1 MLSRYLVSVV
11 SLAASSQGEGKETQ
25 MHVPALARVVL
36 VALVTALAVL
46 APSALGAKPVEQFH
60 DHFTDSFS
68 DVICDIPV
76 DVVIV
81 VTDNFSLYADES
93 FMDRSSFRATFT
105 NPANNKSIIV
115 SSAGLVSGPAPTVD
129 EEAGT
134 ITFFTS
140 FKGLPEKIQTKNGPV
155 LLRDAGFVTFKDTF
169 DLETDELISSEV
181 IVNKGPHPDLDSD
194 FELFCEVV
202 TPALT

>member
-1 MLSRYLVSVV
+1 
-11 SLAASSQGEGKETQ
+11 
-25 MHVPALARVVL
+25 MHVPALARAIL
-36 VALVTALAVL
+36 VALVTALAVVP
-46 APSALGAKPVEQFH
+46 ASALGAKPVEQFH

-68 DVICDIPV
+68 DEICGIPV

-81 VTDNFSLYADES
+81 VTDNFTLYADES
-93 FMDRSSFRATFT
+93 FKDRSSFRSTVT
-105 NPANNKSIIV
+105 NPANGKSIVI

-140 FKGLPEKIQTKNGPV
+140 FKGLPEKVQTKNGPV

-194 FELFCEVV
+194 FGLFCEVV
-202 TPALT
+202 TPALS